1 MKFDGLVFEI
11 GIMLGAGM
19 LVGGLGMYGV
29 FQGLEWIGKKTIQ
42 AARWIAGKIKAKKE
56 A

>member
-11 GIMLGAGM
+11 GIMLGAGL
-19 LVGGLGMYGV
+19 LVGACGMYGI
-29 FQGLEWIGKKTIQ
+29 FQGIEWLGKMSAK
-42 AARWIAGKIKAKKE
+42 AGKAIVKKIKKE